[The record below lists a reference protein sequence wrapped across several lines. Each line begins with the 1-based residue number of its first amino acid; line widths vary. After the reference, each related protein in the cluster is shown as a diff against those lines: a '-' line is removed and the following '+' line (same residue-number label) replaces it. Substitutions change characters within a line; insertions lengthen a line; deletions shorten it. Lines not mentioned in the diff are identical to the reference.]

1 MCDPQS
7 QGDLE
12 RWHQTLKNMMR
23 MYCFETEK
31 DWDDGIHLLLFAAG
45 ESLQES
51 LGFSPIELVFGH
63 IVRALLK
70 LPKENLL
77 SSSTESN

>member
-31 DWDDGIHLLLFAAG
+31 DWDDGIHLLLFAAR

-51 LGFSPIELVFGH
+51 LGFSPIELVFEH